1 MVADRRNG
9 TETWA
14 SLVATL
20 GPVGKCPVAPGTAAS
35 LVGLAA
41 YYLLAL
47 VWAPSDVVFLL
58 FCAGLPVLAVPVCSA
73 AEKSMG
79 RKDPPEVVLDEFV
92 VIPLC
97 FIGTVTPTQMV
108 FMSNS
113 ETLAWFLAGFALFRF
128 FDVVK
133 PLGIKASQCL
143 PNGWG
148 VVVDDVLAALC
159 VCGCLNVGWRWL
171 GIGE

>member
-9 TETWA
+9 AGTWA
-14 SLVATL
+14 PFLATL
-20 GPVGKCPVAPGTAAS
+20 GPIGKCPVAPGTAGS
-35 LVGLAA
+35 LVGFVTYFVVALA
-41 YYLLAL
+41 
-47 VWAPSDVVFLL
+47 WEPSDIVFLL
-58 FCAGLPVLAVPVCSA
+58 FCAGLPLLAVPLCGA

-79 RKDPPEVVLDEFV
+79 RKDPPEVVLDEFAV
-92 VIPLC
+92 VPLC
-97 FIGTVTPTQMV
+97 FVGTVSPTQMA

-113 ETLAWFLAGFALFRF
+113 EISAWFLAGFALFRF

-133 PLGIKASQCL
+133 PLGIKASQGL

-159 VCGCLNVGWRWL
+159 VCGCLNAGWRWL
-171 GIGE
+171 GLGE